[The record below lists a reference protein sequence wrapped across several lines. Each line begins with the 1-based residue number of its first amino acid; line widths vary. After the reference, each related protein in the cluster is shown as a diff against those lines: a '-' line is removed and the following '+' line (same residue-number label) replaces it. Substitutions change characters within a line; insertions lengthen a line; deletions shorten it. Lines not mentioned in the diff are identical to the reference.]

1 MAKRTTFAVKR
12 AGKSSQRCRK
22 AAFLFIIWKRDRV
35 LAPEPREGRNVA
47 QQKRNKKGRKEK
59 TDRQKKKKKK
69 KRNLT
74 KPNREWK
81 ENGKAKEKKEKAKKP
96 LRREGDRESRPVE
109 LAVDV
114 MTSLSFSLHFD
125 SIEWM
130 TACVPVCV
138 RAVLFSGCEFVSLRQ
153 PE

>member
-1 MAKRTTFAVKR
+1 MQ
-12 AGKSSQRCRK
+12 KSCV
-22 AAFLFIIWKRDRV
+22 LFIIWKRDRV

-69 KRNLT
+69 KNRT

-81 ENGKAKEKKEKAKKP
+81 ENGKAKEKKEKAKKT
-96 LRREGDRESRPVE
+96 LFKRREGESASRPGE

-114 MTSLSFSLHFD
+114 MTSLSFSLYFD
-125 SIEWM
+125 SIE
-130 TACVPVCV
+130 
-138 RAVLFSGCEFVSLRQ
+138 
-153 PE
+153 